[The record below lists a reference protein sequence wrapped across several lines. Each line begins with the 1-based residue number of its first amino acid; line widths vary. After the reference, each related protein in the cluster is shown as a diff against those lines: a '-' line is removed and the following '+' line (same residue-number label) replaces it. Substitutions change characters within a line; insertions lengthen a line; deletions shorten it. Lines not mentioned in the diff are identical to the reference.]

1 MEDLDEPKEN
11 MTDGEYL
18 EMSNHLKKLYDDIE
32 QKNIK
37 LELEKI
43 ELKKILITSY
53 GLVRVVDNFVD
64 VIHNV
69 PTELEVLVSTL
80 RGYLSEETDKHIF
93 NIKSLDFNEIIDI
106 DVS

>member
-1 MEDLDEPKEN
+1 MEDLKEEEPIN
-11 MTDGEYL
+11 DGQYL
-18 EMSNHLKKLYDDIE
+18 EMADHLKKLYDDIE

-53 GLVRVVDNFVD
+53 GLVRLVDNFVD